1 MPANHAFSDLYTQI
15 SPGSVF
21 VIYLLILLILVVLRS
36 MVICCKIKR
45 CFSFKLQIDEIQ
57 VKQNLKNF
65 FSALKTSDR
74 ESLIREEAVDS
85 NRLQSSKM
93 SKENLIDLVLCPK
106 ASHEFRLEGYPSY
119 RILRHD
125 LSEQF
130 NYI

>member
-1 MPANHAFSDLYTQI
+1 MPANHTFSDLYTQI
-15 SPGSVF
+15 TPGSVF

-57 VKQNLKNF
+57 VKQNLKSF

-74 ESLIREEAVDS
+74 ESLIREEAVDC

-93 SKENLIDLVLCPK
+93 SKENLIDLVL
-106 ASHEFRLEGYPSY
+106 
-119 RILRHD
+119 
-125 LSEQF
+125 
-130 NYI
+130 